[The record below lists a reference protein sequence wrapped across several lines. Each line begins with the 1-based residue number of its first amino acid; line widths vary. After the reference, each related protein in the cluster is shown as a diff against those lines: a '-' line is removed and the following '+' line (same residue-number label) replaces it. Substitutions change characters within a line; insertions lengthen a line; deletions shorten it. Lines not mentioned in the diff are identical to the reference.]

1 MKKEISK
8 AGNSRLKE
16 NFWVTVGLTILFG
29 ISWAFGMLATAG
41 LPDYIRIPF
50 DIIFTV
56 LASIQGVL
64 VFLLYCIKSPEC
76 RELWKNW
83 MLCRFTKMSKLQKS
97 PHHMKPKSKG
107 VSWGTKKGSKY
118 LNLGKITLSQSQ
130 CNPSSGENKT
140 LSSVNISSSVLSPP
154 PNSTVSIELAQ
165 YINQGAVT
173 GDDERCLK
181 DDFTERMSFYD
192 KYSVNSYYFGLET
205 NKEGNE
211 SGVFEHSEHEAILRE
226 GIDDDKTVNV

>member
-1 MKKEISK
+1 MKREISK
-8 AGNSRLKE
+8 AGNPRLKE
-16 NFWVTVGLTILFG
+16 NFWMTVGLTILFG
-29 ISWAFGMLATAG
+29 ISWVFGMLATAG
-41 LPDYIRIPF
+41 LPNYIRIPF

-56 LASIQGVL
+56 LASLQGVF

-83 MLCRFTKMSKLQKS
+83 ILCRFTKMSRPKKS

-118 LNLGKITLSQSQ
+118 LNFGKITLSQSQ

-154 PNSTVSIELAQ
+154 PNSTVSIELVQ
-165 YINQGAVT
+165 YINQGAIT
-173 GDDERCLK
+173 DEDERYFEE
-181 DDFTERMSFYD
+181 DFTERMCFYD
-192 KYSVNSYYFGLET
+192 KYSMNSYYFGLET
-205 NKEGNE
+205 DKGRNE
-211 SGVFEHSEHEAILRE
+211 SDVFEHREHEATLRE
-226 GIDDDKTVNV
+226 GIGDDNTVDK